1 MSKRIA
7 EIDAESKRAEEKGE
21 YVPYEKTRYHLI
33 LPKEMDKDFNRM
45 EVVTMDRLDLGDGIY
60 KSPYEQIL
68 NEKRQLSD
76 EVKQAL
82 QQEINE
88 YEQTKGQSNPEK
100 LRAVNTTEIS
110 EIQQGKVDRFLSNK
124 TEKDEDAAA
133 IKQQE
138 ARRMARMAY
147 MQRMER

>member
-1 MSKRIA
+1 
-7 EIDAESKRAEEKGE
+7 
-21 YVPYEKTRYHLI
+21 YEKTRYHLI

-60 KSPYEQIL
+60 KCPYEQIL

>member
-1 MSKRIA
+1 M
-7 EIDAESKRAEEKGE
+7 
-21 YVPYEKTRYHLI
+21 
-33 LPKEMDKDFNRM
+33 
-45 EVVTMDRLDLGDGIY
+45 
-60 KSPYEQIL
+60 
-68 NEKRQLSD
+68 
-76 EVKQAL
+76 

>member
-110 EIQQGKVDRFLSNK
+110 EIQQEG
-124 TEKDEDAAA
+124 
-133 IKQQE
+133 
-138 ARRMARMAY
+138 
-147 MQRMER
+147 